1 VRPAVALSIAI
12 AAKLTPVL
20 LLGYFAWRR
29 RFGLCAATL
38 AALVVIAILPAVVIG
53 FPMNTHLLEG
63 FASYAVQKIDEG
75 DNYALRGWLLSTGL
89 SPQTVTRIWV
99 AAVLAGTLAVLVALR
114 PVPRTPAAH
123 FAEFCIVLIAM
134 LLASPHTQ
142 RRYFIA
148 LYVPILFLLARLR
161 TGPIRRRRL
170 ITSRS
175 RRHRRGRDDPA
186 APAAGPEVRAG
197 MKPTAPLLRTLV
209 MWAA

>member
-1 VRPAVALSIAI
+1 
-12 AAKLTPVL
+12 
-20 LLGYFAWRR
+20 
-29 RFGLCAATL
+29 
-38 AALVVIAILPAVVIG
+38 
-53 FPMNTHLLEG
+53 MNTHLLEG
-63 FASYAVQKIDEG
+63 FARYAVQKMDEG

-89 SPQTVTRIWV
+89 SPQTVTWIWA

-161 TGPIRRRRL
+161 TGP
-170 ITSRS
+170 
-175 RRHRRGRDDPA
+175 DPPDKHLVTVALA
-186 APAAGPEVRAG
+186 ATAAAG
-197 MKPTAPLLRTLV
+197 TILPLLLPGRRFALAYEGYSPHFFGTLV
-209 MWAA
+209 MWAALIAIAVRIKAAECPPSGGP